1 MGRMGRPKGFAA
13 TTDRMNPEIHREI
26 SRLGGLLNKKRHVF
40 TPEQRSRGGRSKGP
54 RPNPFA
60 EAASIQ
66 EAARVTPEQVAQQVV
81 RTQGTKAA
89 LAILDKLEA
98 DFNEACDVA
107 GIPTAEEEAPKPGLL
122 AKVASLFTGGG
133 GGGAPSSGP
142 LETPA
147 ELAARLREEAAAVP
161 PSPTVPRGRLEE
173 LRAMRERLQAEQAS
187 ARAAAVAPAQWG
199 LDDDDFD

>member
-13 TTDRMNPEIHREI
+13 TTDRMNPEIHKEI

-54 RPNPFA
+54 RPDPFA

-66 EAARVTPEQVAQQVV
+66 AAVRATPEQVAQQVV

-98 DFNEACDVA
+98 DFNEACEVA
-107 GIPTAEEEAPKPGLL
+107 GVAPIEEEPPKQGLL
-122 AKVASLFTGGG
+122 AKVASMFTGGG
-133 GGGAPSSGP
+133 GGGAPPSSGP

-147 ELAARLREEAAAVP
+147 ELAARLREESAA
-161 PSPTVPRGRLEE
+161 VPRGRLEE
-173 LRAMRERLQAEQAS
+173 LRAMRERLQAEQAN
-187 ARAAAVAPAQWG
+187 ARAAAAAPSNWG